1 MQHSNGH
8 LIKKKK
14 QLFMNLCL
22 IIQTIADFLSSFEVV
37 HYLRPKISEVRTG
50 REILIRRKNKAKT
63 ENLEEMG

>member
-8 LIKKKK
+8 LIKKEKTITTHES
-14 QLFMNLCL
+14 LF
-22 IIQTIADFLSSFEVV
+22 IADFLSSFEVV
-37 HYLRPKISEVRTG
+37 HYLRPKTSEVRTG